1 MSAAVLSIKMLGE
14 TLGTMPG
21 RPLFPLEKPVDTPL
35 TSCYSTAAAR
45 GRAIMDHRI
54 LGTRLKRS
62 REAIDLSQGAFAKA
76 LGLSSEY
83 ISLLETGKRTP
94 SLETLGK
101 IASFLNKDLTFFF
114 ERECRVFDALIGD
127 ASLNDRARKEMQKF
141 RSLCEKD
148 LELEEAAGRRL
159 DLAPHYSLTSPER
172 LAEEE
177 RRRIG
182 LGLEPIR
189 DIFGLC
195 ESNGCRIFRLP
206 LSDESRI
213 SGVFVYD
220 EERRAAF
227 SLINANEP
235 AGLQVTIAAHE
246 YAHYLKDRTDGPII
260 DNPDVV
266 LEEYVSLYPPR
277 EIFAQTF
284 ASHFLIPPPKLKEL
298 VEKNLRGR
306 SVTFEDV
313 LGLKRYFG
321 TSTRAMLRALRNQN
335 LIAPSKFEEYFK
347 RNAEARESEIF
358 GTASGLE
365 EQKSRA
371 LFRKTR
377 SKAALSDRSKLLR
390 NWSSSQAKAEPGG
403 AGKPDSSGG

>member
-1 MSAAVLSIKMLGE
+1 
-14 TLGTMPG
+14 
-21 RPLFPLEKPVDTPL
+21 
-35 TSCYSTAAAR
+35 
-45 GRAIMDHRI
+45 MDHRT

-83 ISLLETGKRTP
+83 ISLLEAGKRTP
-94 SLETLGK
+94 SLDTLER

-114 ERECRVFDALIGD
+114 EPERRALDALLGD
-127 ASLNDRARKEMQKF
+127 PALNDKARKELQKF
-141 RSLCEKD
+141 RALCEKD
-148 LELEEAAGRRL
+148 LELEEASGRRL
-159 DLAPHYSLTSPER
+159 ELAPQYSLGSPER

-182 LGLEPIR
+182 LGSEPVR

-195 ESNGCRIFRLP
+195 EMNGCRIFRIP
-206 LSDESRI
+206 LSDESRV

-227 SLINANEP
+227 ALINANEP

-246 YAHYLKDRTDGPII
+246 YAHYLRDRMDGPIV

-277 EIFAQTF
+277 ETLAQAF
-284 ASHFLIPPPKLKEL
+284 ASNFLIPPVKLREL

-306 SVTFEDV
+306 SPSFDDV
-313 LGLKRYFG
+313 LYLKRYFG
-321 TSTRAMLRALRNQN
+321 VSTRAMLRALRTQN

-347 RNAEARESEIF
+347 RNPEARESEVF
-358 GTASGLE
+358 GTPNGVE

-371 LFRKTR
+371 LFRR
-377 SKAALSDRSKLLR
+377 PRPKAAFSDRSKLLR
-390 NWSSSQAKAEPGG
+390 SWSASQAKAESEGSGKTDSTGG
-403 AGKPDSSGG
+403 